1 MSERNRKIVNG
12 IRNSALIQNPVL
24 FEAIGIAP
32 IAAIAVS
39 LKTAIILAVASCLE
53 LVIIE
58 LFTCLVLKKVKSYFR
73 MPVYAA
79 LGVLINLPV
88 FMFFAKFTPN
98 ETLNV
103 GIFLPLLAVNSLIA
117 LHCERFAVKN
127 KLKDTFVDAISA
139 AAGYAFVLLLVGT
152 AREILGSGTIY
163 SIDLHL
169 PVQLSGLLTPFGGLL
184 LVGFLAAAV
193 KALIAKRYPEE
204 KPEDAFRMQEI
215 SESHVGSFRT
225 LAQSDF
231 NPYDDTEDE
240 DSPRVKREKT
250 KKEKPVKEKRGKNKP
265 KKEKV
270 KKEKTKKAGKA
281 PKKETHADINAVE
294 APQSVP
300 TVSTPDGAAERPVR
314 RARREEDDY
323 LLEFD
328 AMLSELDSYKKKQHE
343 KAEEAEK
350 AAEAPAKS
358 EKKTAENTESSAAQV
373 TPAAEE
379 TAPAAEKPKPKSKA
393 KSKAKAEKEPKT
405 KSKAKS
411 ETEPKT
417 KSKAKSES
425 EPKTKSKAKTESA
438 ATPKSKKKTEGAQKE
453 TAEAE
458 KPAKKKAATK
468 KKTTPKAKT
477 PEIKQEGG
485 EEK

>member
-1 MSERNRKIVNG
+1 MSDRNRKIAEG

-58 LFTCLVLKKVKSYFR
+58 LFTCLALKKVKSYFR

-79 LGVLINLPV
+79 LGMLINLPV

-127 KLKDTFVDAISA
+127 KMKDTFVDAISA

-163 SIDLHL
+163 SVDLHL
-169 PVQLSGLLTPFGGLL
+169 PVQLTGLLAPFGGLL

-193 KALIAKRYPEE
+193 KGLIAKRYPEE
-204 KPEDAFRMQEI
+204 DPEKAFSLQEI

-225 LAQSDF
+225 LAQSEF

-240 DSPRVKREKT
+240 DAPRVKRE
-250 KKEKPVKEKRGKNKP
+250 KKEKPVKEKHGKKKTKQEKIKKEKP
-265 KKEKV
+265 KKSGKV
-270 KKEKTKKAGKA
+270 SKQKEK
-281 PKKETHADINAVE
+281 PDIVAAE
-294 APQSVP
+294 MPQSVP
-300 TVSTPDGAAERPVR
+300 AASPAAKTEERPVR
-314 RARREEDDY
+314 RARHEDDDY

-328 AMLSELDSYKKKQHE
+328 EMLSELDSYKKKQHE

-350 AAEAPAKS
+350 AEKDAEKSADETAEKEAEA
-358 EKKTAENTESSAAQV
+358 AQEASV
-373 TPAAEE
+373 GEP
-379 TAPAAEKPKPKSKA
+379 APAEEKPKRKA
-393 KSKAKAEKEPKT
+393 
-405 KSKAKS
+405 
-411 ETEPKT
+411 
-417 KSKAKSES
+417 
-425 EPKTKSKAKTESA
+425 KSKAKTESE
-438 ATPKSKKKTEGAQKE
+438 PKKKTTSKAKSEDAPKKKAAKSE
-453 TAEAE
+453 TATRKPKKKAEDESAEAAQPK
-458 KPAKKKAATK
+458 KPAKKKAETTK
-468 KKTTPKAKT
+468 KSTSKAKT
-477 PEIKQEGG
+477 PAKKQEGG
-485 EEK
+485 DEK

>member
-1 MSERNRKIVNG
+1 MSDRNRKIADG

-58 LFTCLVLKKVKSYFR
+58 LFTCLALKKVKSYFR

-79 LGVLINLPV
+79 LGMLINLPV

-98 ETLNV
+98 EALNV

-127 KLKDTFVDAISA
+127 KMKDTFVDAISA

-169 PVQLSGLLTPFGGLL
+169 PVQLSGLLMPFGGLL

-204 KPEDAFRMQEI
+204 DPEKAFSLQEI

-225 LAQSDF
+225 LAQSEF

-240 DSPRVKREKT
+240 DAPRVKRE
-250 KKEKPVKEKRGKNKP
+250 KKEKPVKEKHGKKKTKQEKIKKEKP
-265 KKEKV
+265 KKSGKV
-270 KKEKTKKAGKA
+270 SKQKAK
-281 PKKETHADINAVE
+281 PDIVAAE
-294 APQSVP
+294 MPQSVP
-300 TVSTPDGAAERPVR
+300 TASPVAKTEERPVR
-314 RARREEDDY
+314 RARHEDDDY

-328 AMLSELDSYKKKQHE
+328 EMLSELDSYKKKQHE

-350 AAEAPAKS
+350 AAEAAQ
-358 EKKTAENTESSAAQV
+358 TAAAEAAQA
-373 TPAAEE
+373 TAAQEATVGE
-379 TAPAAEKPKPKSKA
+379 PAPAEEKPKRKA
-393 KSKAKAEKEPKT
+393 
-405 KSKAKS
+405 
-411 ETEPKT
+411 
-417 KSKAKSES
+417 
-425 EPKTKSKAKTESA
+425 KSKAKTESE
-438 ATPKSKKKTEGAQKE
+438 PKKKTTSKAKSEDAPKKKAAKSE
-453 TAEAE
+453 TAARKPKKTAADSSTEAAQPK
-458 KPAKKKAATK
+458 KPAKKKAETTK
-468 KKTTPKAKT
+468 KSTSKAKT
-477 PEIKQEGG
+477 PAKKQEGG
-485 EEK
+485 DEK

>member
-1 MSERNRKIVNG
+1 MSDRNRKIADG

-58 LFTCLVLKKVKSYFR
+58 LFTCLALKKVKSYFR

-79 LGVLINLPV
+79 LGMLINLPV
-88 FMFFAKFTPN
+88 FLFFSKFTPN
-98 ETLNV
+98 EALNV

-127 KLKDTFVDAISA
+127 KMKDTFVDAISA

-163 SIDLHL
+163 SVDLHL
-169 PVQLSGLLTPFGGLL
+169 PMQLTGLLAPFGGLL

-204 KPEDAFRMQEI
+204 DPEKAFSLQEI

-231 NPYDDTEDE
+231 NPYDDSED
-240 DSPRVKREKT
+240 DDTPRVKRE
-250 KKEKPVKEKRGKNKP
+250 KKEKPVKEKHGKKKTKQEKIKKEKP
-265 KKEKV
+265 KKSGKV
-270 KKEKTKKAGKA
+270 SKQKAK
-281 PKKETHADINAVE
+281 PDIVAAE
-294 APQSVP
+294 MPQSVP
-300 TVSTPDGAAERPVR
+300 AASPVAKTEERPVR
-314 RARREEDDY
+314 RARHEDDDY

-328 AMLSELDSYKKKQHE
+328 EMLSELDSYKKKQHE

-350 AAEAPAKS
+350 VAETKAAKEAEKAAQTAAAEA
-358 EKKTAENTESSAAQV
+358 AAQEASAGE
-373 TPAAEE
+373 P
-379 TAPAAEKPKPKSKA
+379 APAEEKPKQKA
-393 KSKAKAEKEPKT
+393 
-405 KSKAKS
+405 
-411 ETEPKT
+411 
-417 KSKAKSES
+417 
-425 EPKTKSKAKTESA
+425 KSKAKTESE
-438 ATPKSKKKTEGAQKE
+438 PKKKTTSKAKSEDA
-453 TAEAE
+453 
-458 KPAKKKAATK
+458 PKKKAAKSETAARKPKKTAADSSTEAAEPKKPVKKKAETTK
-468 KKTTPKAKT
+468 KSTSKAKT
-477 PEIKQEGG
+477 PAKKQEGG
-485 EEK
+485 DEK

>member
-1 MSERNRKIVNG
+1 MSDRNRKIADG

-58 LFTCLVLKKVKSYFR
+58 LFTCLALKKVKSYFR

-79 LGVLINLPV
+79 LGMLINLPV
-88 FMFFAKFTPN
+88 FLFFAKFTPN

-127 KLKDTFVDAISA
+127 KMKDTFVDAISA

-163 SIDLHL
+163 SVDLHL
-169 PVQLSGLLTPFGGLL
+169 PVQLTGLLAPFGGLL
-184 LVGFLAAAV
+184 LLGFLAAAV

-204 KPEDAFRMQEI
+204 DPEKAFSLQEI

-231 NPYDDTEDE
+231 NPYDDSED
-240 DSPRVKREKT
+240 DDTPRVKRE
-250 KKEKPVKEKRGKNKP
+250 KKEKPVKEKHGKKKTKQEKIKKEKP
-265 KKEKV
+265 KKSGKV
-270 KKEKTKKAGKA
+270 SKQKEK
-281 PKKETHADINAVE
+281 PDIVAAE
-294 APQSVP
+294 MPQSVP
-300 TVSTPDGAAERPVR
+300 AASPAAKTEEHPVR
-314 RARREEDDY
+314 RARHEDDDY

-328 AMLSELDSYKKKQHE
+328 EMLSELDSYKKKQHE

-350 AAEAPAKS
+350 AEKDAEKSADETAEKEAEA
-358 EKKTAENTESSAAQV
+358 AQEASV
-373 TPAAEE
+373 GEP
-379 TAPAAEKPKPKSKA
+379 APAEEKPKRKA
-393 KSKAKAEKEPKT
+393 
-405 KSKAKS
+405 
-411 ETEPKT
+411 
-417 KSKAKSES
+417 
-425 EPKTKSKAKTESA
+425 KSKAKTESE
-438 ATPKSKKKTEGAQKE
+438 PKKKTTSKAKSEVAPKKKAAKSE
-453 TAEAE
+453 TATRKPKKKAEDESAEAAQPK
-458 KPAKKKAATK
+458 KPAKKKAETTK
-468 KKTTPKAKT
+468 KSTSKAKT
-477 PEIKQEGG
+477 PAKKQEGG
-485 EEK
+485 DEK

>member
-1 MSERNRKIVNG
+1 MSDRNRKIADG

-58 LFTCLVLKKVKSYFR
+58 LFTCLALKKIKSYFR

-79 LGVLINLPV
+79 LGMLINLPV

-98 ETLNV
+98 EALNV

-127 KLKDTFVDAISA
+127 KMKDTFVDAISA

-163 SIDLHL
+163 SVDLHL
-169 PVQLSGLLTPFGGLL
+169 PVQLTGLLAPFGGLL

-204 KPEDAFRMQEI
+204 DPEKAFSLQEI

-240 DSPRVKREKT
+240 DAPHVKRE
-250 KKEKPVKEKRGKNKP
+250 KKEKPVKEKHGKKKTKQEKIKKEKP
-265 KKEKV
+265 KKSGKV
-270 KKEKTKKAGKA
+270 SKQKEK
-281 PKKETHADINAVE
+281 PDIVAAE
-294 APQSVP
+294 MPQSVP
-300 TVSTPDGAAERPVR
+300 AASPAAKTEERPVR
-314 RARREEDDY
+314 RARHEDDDY

-328 AMLSELDSYKKKQHE
+328 EMLSELDSYKKKQHE

-350 AAEAPAKS
+350 VAETKAAKEAEKAAQTAAAEA
-358 EKKTAENTESSAAQV
+358 AAQEASAGE
-373 TPAAEE
+373 P
-379 TAPAAEKPKPKSKA
+379 APAEEKPKQKA
-393 KSKAKAEKEPKT
+393 
-405 KSKAKS
+405 
-411 ETEPKT
+411 
-417 KSKAKSES
+417 
-425 EPKTKSKAKTESA
+425 KSKAKTESE
-438 ATPKSKKKTEGAQKE
+438 PKKKTTSKAKSEDA
-453 TAEAE
+453 
-458 KPAKKKAATK
+458 PKKKAAKSETAARKPKKTAADSSTEAAEPKKPVKKKAETTK
-468 KKTTPKAKT
+468 KSTSKAKT
-477 PEIKQEGG
+477 PAKKQEGG
-485 EEK
+485 DEK

>member
-1 MSERNRKIVNG
+1 MSDRNRKIADG

-58 LFTCLVLKKVKSYFR
+58 LFTCLALKKVKSYFR

-79 LGVLINLPV
+79 LGMLINLPV

-127 KLKDTFVDAISA
+127 KMKDTFVDAISA

-169 PVQLSGLLTPFGGLL
+169 PVQLSGLLMPFGGLL

-204 KPEDAFRMQEI
+204 DPEKAFSLQEI

-225 LAQSDF
+225 LAQSEF

-240 DSPRVKREKT
+240 DAPRVKRE
-250 KKEKPVKEKRGKNKP
+250 KKEKPVKEKHGKKKTKQEKIKKEKP
-265 KKEKV
+265 KKSGKV
-270 KKEKTKKAGKA
+270 SKQKAK
-281 PKKETHADINAVE
+281 PDIVAAE
-294 APQSVP
+294 MPQSVP
-300 TVSTPDGAAERPVR
+300 AASPVAKTEERPVR
-314 RARREEDDY
+314 RARQEDDDY

-328 AMLSELDSYKKKQHE
+328 EMLSELDSYKKKQHE

-350 AAEAPAKS
+350 VAETKAAKEAEKAEQAAAAEAAQA
-358 EKKTAENTESSAAQV
+358 TAAQEATV
-373 TPAAEE
+373 GEP
-379 TAPAAEKPKPKSKA
+379 APAEEKPKRKA
-393 KSKAKAEKEPKT
+393 
-405 KSKAKS
+405 
-411 ETEPKT
+411 
-417 KSKAKSES
+417 
-425 EPKTKSKAKTESA
+425 KSKAKTESE
-438 ATPKSKKKTEGAQKE
+438 PKKKTTSKAKSEDAPKKKAAKSE
-453 TAEAE
+453 TAARKTKKKAE
-458 KPAKKKAATK
+458 DESIEPAEPKKPAKKKAETTK
-468 KKTTPKAKT
+468 KSTSKAKT
-477 PEIKQEGG
+477 PAKKQEGG
-485 EEK
+485 DEK

>member
-1 MSERNRKIVNG
+1 MSDRNRKIAEG

-58 LFTCLVLKKVKSYFR
+58 LFTCLALKKVKSYFR

-79 LGVLINLPV
+79 LGMLINLPV

-98 ETLNV
+98 EALNV

-127 KLKDTFVDAISA
+127 KMKDTFVDAISA

-163 SIDLHL
+163 SVDLHL
-169 PVQLSGLLTPFGGLL
+169 PVQLTGLLAPFGGLL

-193 KALIAKRYPEE
+193 KGLIAKRYPEE
-204 KPEDAFRMQEI
+204 DPEKAFSLQEI

-225 LAQSDF
+225 LAQADF
-231 NPYDDTEDE
+231 NPYDDSED
-240 DSPRVKREKT
+240 DDTPRVKRE
-250 KKEKPVKEKRGKNKP
+250 KKEKPVKEKHGKKKTKQEKIKKEKP
-265 KKEKV
+265 KKSGKV
-270 KKEKTKKAGKA
+270 SKQKEK
-281 PKKETHADINAVE
+281 PDIVAAE
-294 APQSVP
+294 MPQSVP
-300 TVSTPDGAAERPVR
+300 VASPAAKTEERPVR
-314 RARREEDDY
+314 RARHEDDDY

-328 AMLSELDSYKKKQHE
+328 EMLSELDSYKKKQHE

-350 AAEAPAKS
+350 AEKDAEKSADETAEKEAEA
-358 EKKTAENTESSAAQV
+358 AQEASV
-373 TPAAEE
+373 GEP
-379 TAPAAEKPKPKSKA
+379 APAEEKPKRKA
-393 KSKAKAEKEPKT
+393 
-405 KSKAKS
+405 
-411 ETEPKT
+411 
-417 KSKAKSES
+417 
-425 EPKTKSKAKTESA
+425 KSKAKTESE
-438 ATPKSKKKTEGAQKE
+438 PKKKTTSKAKSEDAPKKKAAKSE
-453 TAEAE
+453 TATRKPKKKAEDESAEAAQPK
-458 KPAKKKAATK
+458 KPAKKKAETTK
-468 KKTTPKAKT
+468 KSTSKAKT
-477 PEIKQEGG
+477 PAKKQEGG
-485 EEK
+485 DEK

>member
-1 MSERNRKIVNG
+1 MSDRNRKIADG

-58 LFTCLVLKKVKSYFR
+58 LFSCLALKKVKSYFR

-79 LGVLINLPV
+79 LGMLINLPV

-98 ETLNV
+98 EALNV

-127 KLKDTFVDAISA
+127 KMKDTFVDAISA

-169 PVQLSGLLTPFGGLL
+169 PVQLSGLLMPFGGLL

-204 KPEDAFRMQEI
+204 DPEKAFSLQEI

-231 NPYDDTEDE
+231 NPYGDTEDE
-240 DSPRVKREKT
+240 DSPRVKREK
-250 KKEKPVKEKRGKNKP
+250 KEKPVKEKHGKKKTKQEKIKKEKP
-265 KKEKV
+265 KKSGKV
-270 KKEKTKKAGKA
+270 SKQKAKPDLA
-281 PKKETHADINAVE
+281 TAEM
-294 APQSVP
+294 PQSVP
-300 TVSTPDGAAERPVR
+300 TAAPVAKTEERPVR
-314 RARREEDDY
+314 RARQEDDDY

-328 AMLSELDSYKKKQHE
+328 EMLSELDSYKKKQHE

-350 AAEAPAKS
+350 VAETKAAKEAEKAEQAAAAEA
-358 EKKTAENTESSAAQV
+358 AQEATV
-373 TPAAEE
+373 GEP
-379 TAPAAEKPKPKSKA
+379 APAEEKPKRKA
-393 KSKAKAEKEPKT
+393 
-405 KSKAKS
+405 
-411 ETEPKT
+411 
-417 KSKAKSES
+417 
-425 EPKTKSKAKTESA
+425 KSKAKTESE
-438 ATPKSKKKTEGAQKE
+438 PKKKTTSKAKSEDAPKKKAAKSE
-453 TAEAE
+453 TAARKTKKKAE
-458 KPAKKKAATK
+458 DESIEPAEPKKPAKKKAETTK
-468 KKTTPKAKT
+468 KSTSKAKT
-477 PEIKQEGG
+477 PAKKQEGG
-485 EEK
+485 DEK

>member
-1 MSERNRKIVNG
+1 MSDRNRKIADG

-58 LFTCLVLKKVKSYFR
+58 LFTCLALKKVKSYFR

-79 LGVLINLPV
+79 LGMLINLPV

-127 KLKDTFVDAISA
+127 KMKDTFVDAISA

-169 PVQLSGLLTPFGGLL
+169 PVQLTGLLMPFGGLL

-193 KALIAKRYPEE
+193 KGLIAKRYPEE
-204 KPEDAFRMQEI
+204 DPEKAFSLQEI

-231 NPYDDTEDE
+231 NPYGDTEDE
-240 DSPRVKREKT
+240 DSPRVKREK
-250 KKEKPVKEKRGKNKP
+250 KEKPVKEKHGKVSK
-265 KKEKV
+265 
-270 KKEKTKKAGKA
+270 KKAKPDLA
-281 PKKETHADINAVE
+281 TAEM
-294 APQSVP
+294 PQSVP
-300 TVSTPDGAAERPVR
+300 TAAPVAKTEERPVR
-314 RARREEDDY
+314 RARQEDDDY

-328 AMLSELDSYKKKQHE
+328 EMLSELDSYKKKQHE

-350 AAEAPAKS
+350 VAETKAAKEAEKAEQAAAAEA
-358 EKKTAENTESSAAQV
+358 AQEASV
-373 TPAAEE
+373 GEP
-379 TAPAAEKPKPKSKA
+379 APAEEKPKRKA
-393 KSKAKAEKEPKT
+393 
-405 KSKAKS
+405 
-411 ETEPKT
+411 
-417 KSKAKSES
+417 
-425 EPKTKSKAKTESA
+425 KSKAKTESE
-438 ATPKSKKKTEGAQKE
+438 PKKKTTSKAKSEDAPKKKAAKSE
-453 TAEAE
+453 TAARKPKKKAE
-458 KPAKKKAATK
+458 DESIEPAEPKKPAKKKTETTK
-468 KKTTPKAKT
+468 KATSKAKT
-477 PEIKQEGG
+477 PAKKQEGG
-485 EEK
+485 DEK

>member
-1 MSERNRKIVNG
+1 MSDRNRKIADG

-58 LFTCLVLKKVKSYFR
+58 LFTCLALKKVKSYFR

-79 LGVLINLPV
+79 LGMLINLPV
-88 FMFFAKFTPN
+88 FLFFAKFTPN
-98 ETLNV
+98 EALNV

-127 KLKDTFVDAISA
+127 KMKDTFVDAISA

-163 SIDLHL
+163 SVDLHL
-169 PVQLSGLLTPFGGLL
+169 PVQLSGLLMPFGGLL

-204 KPEDAFRMQEI
+204 DPEKAFSLQEI

-231 NPYDDTEDE
+231 NPYGDTEDE
-240 DSPRVKREKT
+240 DSPRVKREK
-250 KKEKPVKEKRGKNKP
+250 KEKPVKEKHGKKKTKQEKIKKEKP
-265 KKEKV
+265 KKSGKV
-270 KKEKTKKAGKA
+270 SKKKAK
-281 PKKETHADINAVE
+281 PDIVAAE
-294 APQSVP
+294 MPQSVP
-300 TVSTPDGAAERPVR
+300 AASPVAKTEERPVR
-314 RARREEDDY
+314 RARQEDDDY

-328 AMLSELDSYKKKQHE
+328 EMLSELDSYKKKQHE

-350 AAEAPAKS
+350 VAETKAAKEAEKAAQTAAAEAAQA
-358 EKKTAENTESSAAQV
+358 TAAQEATV
-373 TPAAEE
+373 GEP
-379 TAPAAEKPKPKSKA
+379 APAEEKPKQKA
-393 KSKAKAEKEPKT
+393 
-405 KSKAKS
+405 
-411 ETEPKT
+411 
-417 KSKAKSES
+417 
-425 EPKTKSKAKTESA
+425 KSKAKTESE
-438 ATPKSKKKTEGAQKE
+438 PKKKTTSKAKSEDAPKKKAAKSE
-453 TAEAE
+453 TAARKTKKKAE
-458 KPAKKKAATK
+458 DESIEPAEPKKPAKKKAETT
-468 KKTTPKAKT
+468 KKTTSKAKT
-477 PEIKQEGG
+477 PAKKQEGG
-485 EEK
+485 DEK

>member
-1 MSERNRKIVNG
+1 MSDRNRKIADG

-58 LFTCLVLKKVKSYFR
+58 LFTCLALKKVKSYFR

-79 LGVLINLPV
+79 LGMLINLPV

-127 KLKDTFVDAISA
+127 KMKDTFVDAISA

-163 SIDLHL
+163 SVDLHL
-169 PVQLSGLLTPFGGLL
+169 PVQLTGLLAPFGGLL

-193 KALIAKRYPEE
+193 KGLIAKRYPEE
-204 KPEDAFRMQEI
+204 DPEKAFSLQEI

-225 LAQSDF
+225 LAQADF
-231 NPYDDTEDE
+231 NPYDDSED
-240 DSPRVKREKT
+240 DDAPRVKRE
-250 KKEKPVKEKRGKNKP
+250 KKEKPVKEKHGKKKTKQEKIKKEKP
-265 KKEKV
+265 KKSGKV
-270 KKEKTKKAGKA
+270 SKQKEK
-281 PKKETHADINAVE
+281 PDIVAAE
-294 APQSVP
+294 MPQSVP
-300 TVSTPDGAAERPVR
+300 AASPAAKTEERPVR
-314 RARREEDDY
+314 RARHEDDDY

-328 AMLSELDSYKKKQHE
+328 EMLSELDSYKKKQHE

-350 AAEAPAKS
+350 AEKDAEKSADETAEKEAEA
-358 EKKTAENTESSAAQV
+358 AQEASV
-373 TPAAEE
+373 GEP
-379 TAPAAEKPKPKSKA
+379 APAEEKPKRKA
-393 KSKAKAEKEPKT
+393 
-405 KSKAKS
+405 
-411 ETEPKT
+411 
-417 KSKAKSES
+417 
-425 EPKTKSKAKTESA
+425 KSKAKTESE
-438 ATPKSKKKTEGAQKE
+438 PKKKTTSKAKSEDAPKKKAAKSE
-453 TAEAE
+453 TATRKPKKKAEDESAEAAQPK
-458 KPAKKKAATK
+458 KPAKKKAETTK
-468 KKTTPKAKT
+468 KSTSKAKT
-477 PEIKQEGG
+477 PAKKQEGG
-485 EEK
+485 DEK

>member
-1 MSERNRKIVNG
+1 MSDRNRKIADG

-58 LFTCLVLKKVKSYFR
+58 LFTCLALKKVKSYFR

-79 LGVLINLPV
+79 LGMLINLPV
-88 FMFFAKFTPN
+88 FLFFAKFTPN
-98 ETLNV
+98 EALNV

-127 KLKDTFVDAISA
+127 KMKDTFVDAISA

-169 PVQLSGLLTPFGGLL
+169 PVQLSGLLMPFGGLL

-204 KPEDAFRMQEI
+204 DPEKAFSLQEI

-231 NPYDDTEDE
+231 NPYGDTEDE
-240 DSPRVKREKT
+240 DAPRVKRE
-250 KKEKPVKEKRGKNKP
+250 KKEKPVKEKHGKKKTKQEKIKKEKP
-265 KKEKV
+265 KKSGKV
-270 KKEKTKKAGKA
+270 SKKKAK
-281 PKKETHADINAVE
+281 PDIVAAE
-294 APQSVP
+294 MPQSVP
-300 TVSTPDGAAERPVR
+300 AASPAAKTEERPVR
-314 RARREEDDY
+314 RARHEDDDY

-328 AMLSELDSYKKKQHE
+328 EMLSELDSYKKKQHE
-343 KAEEAEK
+343 KAEEAAETKAAKEAEK
-350 AAEAPAKS
+350 AAQTAAAEAAQATAAQEATVGEPAPA
-358 EKKTAENTESSAAQV
+358 E
-373 TPAAEE
+373 
-379 TAPAAEKPKPKSKA
+379 EKPKRKA
-393 KSKAKAEKEPKT
+393 
-405 KSKAKS
+405 
-411 ETEPKT
+411 
-417 KSKAKSES
+417 
-425 EPKTKSKAKTESA
+425 KSKAKTESE
-438 ATPKSKKKTEGAQKE
+438 PKKKTTSKAKSEDAPKKKAAKSE
-453 TAEAE
+453 TAARKPKKTAADSSTEAAE
-458 KPAKKKAATK
+458 PKKPAKKKAETTK
-468 KKTTPKAKT
+468 KSTSKAKT
-477 PEIKQEGG
+477 PAKKQEGG
-485 EEK
+485 DEK

>member
-1 MSERNRKIVNG
+1 MSDRNRKIADG

-58 LFTCLVLKKVKSYFR
+58 LFTCLALKKVKSYFR

-79 LGVLINLPV
+79 LGMLINLPV

-98 ETLNV
+98 EALNV

-127 KLKDTFVDAISA
+127 KMKDTFVDAISA

-163 SIDLHL
+163 SVDLHL
-169 PVQLSGLLTPFGGLL
+169 PVQLTGLLAPFGGLL

-204 KPEDAFRMQEI
+204 DPEKAFSLQEI

-240 DSPRVKREKT
+240 DAPRVKRE
-250 KKEKPVKEKRGKNKP
+250 KKEKPVKEKHSKQKPKQEKIKKEKP
-265 KKEKV
+265 KKSGKV
-270 KKEKTKKAGKA
+270 SKQKAK
-281 PKKETHADINAVE
+281 PDIVAAE
-294 APQSVP
+294 MPQSVP
-300 TVSTPDGAAERPVR
+300 VASPAAKTEERPVR
-314 RARREEDDY
+314 RARHEDDDY

-328 AMLSELDSYKKKQHE
+328 EMLSELDSYKKKQHE

-350 AAEAPAKS
+350 AEKEAEKAAKEMAEKEVEAAQTAAAQEASVGEPAPAG
-358 EKKTAENTESSAAQV
+358 
-373 TPAAEE
+373 
-379 TAPAAEKPKPKSKA
+379 EKPKRKA
-393 KSKAKAEKEPKT
+393 
-405 KSKAKS
+405 
-411 ETEPKT
+411 
-417 KSKAKSES
+417 
-425 EPKTKSKAKTESA
+425 KSKAKTESE
-438 ATPKSKKKTEGAQKE
+438 PKKKTTSKAKSEDAPKKKAAKSE
-453 TAEAE
+453 TATRKPKKKAEDESAEAAQPK
-458 KPAKKKAATK
+458 KPAKKKAETTK
-468 KKTTPKAKT
+468 KSTSKAKT
-477 PEIKQEGG
+477 PAKKQEGG
-485 EEK
+485 DEK

>member
-1 MSERNRKIVNG
+1 MSDRNRKIADG

-58 LFTCLVLKKVKSYFR
+58 LFTCLALKKVKSYFR

-79 LGVLINLPV
+79 LGMLINLPV

-98 ETLNV
+98 EALNV

-127 KLKDTFVDAISA
+127 KMKDTFVDAISA

-169 PVQLSGLLTPFGGLL
+169 PVQLTGLLAPFGGLL

-193 KALIAKRYPEE
+193 KGLIAKRYPEE
-204 KPEDAFRMQEI
+204 DPEKAFSLQEI

-231 NPYDDTEDE
+231 NPYDDSED
-240 DSPRVKREKT
+240 DDTPRVKRE
-250 KKEKPVKEKRGKNKP
+250 KKEKPVKEKRGKKKPKQEKIKKEKP
-265 KKEKV
+265 KKSGKV
-270 KKEKTKKAGKA
+270 SKQKAKPDIVA
-281 PKKETHADINAVE
+281 AEMPK
-294 APQSVP
+294 SVP
-300 TVSTPDGAAERPVR
+300 VASPVAKTEERPVH
-314 RARREEDDY
+314 RARHEDDDY

-328 AMLSELDSYKKKQHE
+328 EMLSELDSYKKKQHE

-350 AAEAPAKS
+350 AEKEAEKAAKEMAEKEVEAAQTAATQEVSVGEPAPA
-358 EKKTAENTESSAAQV
+358 E
-373 TPAAEE
+373 
-379 TAPAAEKPKPKSKA
+379 EKPKRKA
-393 KSKAKAEKEPKT
+393 
-405 KSKAKS
+405 
-411 ETEPKT
+411 
-417 KSKAKSES
+417 
-425 EPKTKSKAKTESA
+425 KSKAKTESE
-438 ATPKSKKKTEGAQKE
+438 PKKKTTSKAKSEDAPKKKAAKSE
-453 TAEAE
+453 SAARKLKKKAEDESAEAAQPK
-458 KPAKKKAATK
+458 KPAKKKTETTK
-468 KKTTPKAKT
+468 KSTSKAKT
-477 PEIKQEGG
+477 PAKKQEGG
-485 EEK
+485 DEK

>member
-1 MSERNRKIVNG
+1 MSDRNRKIADG

-58 LFTCLVLKKVKSYFR
+58 LFTCLALKKVKSYFR

-79 LGVLINLPV
+79 LGMLINLPV

-98 ETLNV
+98 EALNV

-127 KLKDTFVDAISA
+127 KMKDTFVDAISA

-169 PVQLSGLLTPFGGLL
+169 PVQLSGLLMPFGGLL

-204 KPEDAFRMQEI
+204 DPEKAFSLQEI

-231 NPYDDTEDE
+231 NPYGDTEDE
-240 DSPRVKREKT
+240 DAPRVKRE
-250 KKEKPVKEKRGKNKP
+250 KKEKPVKEKRGKKKPKQEKIKKEKP
-265 KKEKV
+265 KKSGKV
-270 KKEKTKKAGKA
+270 SKQKAK
-281 PKKETHADINAVE
+281 PDIVAAE
-294 APQSVP
+294 MPQSVP
-300 TVSTPDGAAERPVR
+300 TAAPVAEAEERPVH
-314 RARREEDDY
+314 RARHEDDDY

-328 AMLSELDSYKKKQHE
+328 EMLSELDSYKKKQHE

-350 AAEAPAKS
+350 AEKEAEKAAKEMAEKEVEAAQTAATQEASVGDLAPA
-358 EKKTAENTESSAAQV
+358 E
-373 TPAAEE
+373 
-379 TAPAAEKPKPKSKA
+379 EKPKRKA
-393 KSKAKAEKEPKT
+393 KSKAKTKSEPKKKT
-405 KSKAKS
+405 TSKAKS
-411 ETEPKT
+411 EDAQK
-417 KSKAKSES
+417 KKAAKSETATRK
-425 EPKTKSKAKTESA
+425 PKKKAEDESA
-438 ATPKSKKKTEGAQKE
+438 EAAQPK
-453 TAEAE
+453 
-458 KPAKKKAATK
+458 KPAKKKAETTK
-468 KKTTPKAKT
+468 KSTSKAKT
-477 PEIKQEGG
+477 PAKKQEGG
-485 EEK
+485 DEK

>member
-1 MSERNRKIVNG
+1 MSDRNQKIADG

-58 LFTCLVLKKVKSYFR
+58 LFSCLALKKVKSYFR
-73 MPVYAA
+73 MPVYAV
-79 LGVLINLPV
+79 LGMLINLPV

-98 ETLNV
+98 EALNV

-127 KLKDTFVDAISA
+127 KMKDTFVDAISA

-169 PVQLSGLLTPFGGLL
+169 PVQLSGLLMPFGGLL

-204 KPEDAFRMQEI
+204 DPEKAFSLQEI

-225 LAQSDF
+225 LAQSEF

-240 DSPRVKREKT
+240 DAPRVKRE
-250 KKEKPVKEKRGKNKP
+250 KKEKPVKEKHGKKKTKQEKIKKEKP
-265 KKEKV
+265 KKSGKV
-270 KKEKTKKAGKA
+270 SKQKAK
-281 PKKETHADINAVE
+281 PDIVAAE
-294 APQSVP
+294 MPQSVP
-300 TVSTPDGAAERPVR
+300 TAAPVAKTEERPVR
-314 RARREEDDY
+314 RARQEDDDY

-328 AMLSELDSYKKKQHE
+328 EMLSELDSYKKKQHE

-350 AAEAPAKS
+350 VAETKAAKEAEKAEQAAAAEAAQA
-358 EKKTAENTESSAAQV
+358 TAAQEATV
-373 TPAAEE
+373 GEP
-379 TAPAAEKPKPKSKA
+379 APAEEKPKRKA
-393 KSKAKAEKEPKT
+393 
-405 KSKAKS
+405 
-411 ETEPKT
+411 
-417 KSKAKSES
+417 
-425 EPKTKSKAKTESA
+425 KSKAKTESE
-438 ATPKSKKKTEGAQKE
+438 PKKKTTSKAKSEDAPKKKAAKSE
-453 TAEAE
+453 TAARKTKKKAE
-458 KPAKKKAATK
+458 DESIEPAEPKKPAKKKAETTK
-468 KKTTPKAKT
+468 KSTSKAKT
-477 PEIKQEGG
+477 PAKKQEGG
-485 EEK
+485 DEK

>member
-1 MSERNRKIVNG
+1 MPDRNRKIADG

-58 LFTCLVLKKVKSYFR
+58 LFTCLALKKVKSYFR

-79 LGVLINLPV
+79 LGMLINLPV

-98 ETLNV
+98 EALNV

-127 KLKDTFVDAISA
+127 KMKDTFVDAISA

-169 PVQLSGLLTPFGGLL
+169 PVQLSGLLAPFGGLL

-204 KPEDAFRMQEI
+204 DPEKAFSLQEI

-231 NPYDDTEDE
+231 NPYGDTEDE
-240 DSPRVKREKT
+240 DAPHVKRE
-250 KKEKPVKEKRGKNKP
+250 KKEKPVKEKRGKQKPKQEKIKKEKP
-265 KKEKV
+265 KKSGKV
-270 KKEKTKKAGKA
+270 SKQKAKPDIVA
-281 PKKETHADINAVE
+281 AETPK
-294 APQSVP
+294 SVP
-300 TVSTPDGAAERPVR
+300 TAAPVAKTEERPVR
-314 RARREEDDY
+314 RARHEDDDY

-328 AMLSELDSYKKKQHE
+328 EMLSELDSYKKKQHE

-350 AAEAPAKS
+350 AEKEAEKAAKEMAEKEVEAAQTAATQEASVEEPAPA
-358 EKKTAENTESSAAQV
+358 E
-373 TPAAEE
+373 
-379 TAPAAEKPKPKSKA
+379 EKPKRKA
-393 KSKAKAEKEPKT
+393 
-405 KSKAKS
+405 
-411 ETEPKT
+411 
-417 KSKAKSES
+417 
-425 EPKTKSKAKTESA
+425 KSKAKTESE
-438 ATPKSKKKTEGAQKE
+438 PKKKTTSKAKSEDAPKKKAAKSE
-453 TAEAE
+453 SAARKPKKKAEDESAEAAQPK
-458 KPAKKKAATK
+458 KPAKKKTETT
-468 KKTTPKAKT
+468 KKTTSKAKT
-477 PEIKQEGG
+477 PAKKQEGG
-485 EEK
+485 DEN

>member
-1 MSERNRKIVNG
+1 MSDRNRKIADG

-58 LFTCLVLKKVKSYFR
+58 LFTCLALKKVKSYFR

-79 LGVLINLPV
+79 LGMLINLPV
-88 FMFFAKFTPN
+88 FLFFSKFTPN
-98 ETLNV
+98 EALNV

-127 KLKDTFVDAISA
+127 KMKDTFVDAISA

-169 PVQLSGLLTPFGGLL
+169 PVQLSGLLMPFGGLL
-184 LVGFLAAAV
+184 LAGFLAAAV

-204 KPEDAFRMQEI
+204 DPEKAFSLQEI

-225 LAQSDF
+225 LAQSEF
-231 NPYDDTEDE
+231 NPYGDTEDE
-240 DSPRVKREKT
+240 DSPRVKREK
-250 KKEKPVKEKRGKNKP
+250 KEKPVKEKHGKKKTKQEKIKKEKP
-265 KKEKV
+265 KKSGKV
-270 KKEKTKKAGKA
+270 SKKKAK
-281 PKKETHADINAVE
+281 PDIVAAE
-294 APQSVP
+294 MPQSVP
-300 TVSTPDGAAERPVR
+300 AASPVAKTEERPVR
-314 RARREEDDY
+314 RARHEDDDY

-328 AMLSELDSYKKKQHE
+328 EMLSELDSYKKKQHE

-350 AAEAPAKS
+350 VAETKAAKEAEKAAQTAAAEA
-358 EKKTAENTESSAAQV
+358 AAQEASAGE
-373 TPAAEE
+373 P
-379 TAPAAEKPKPKSKA
+379 APAEEKPKQKA
-393 KSKAKAEKEPKT
+393 
-405 KSKAKS
+405 
-411 ETEPKT
+411 
-417 KSKAKSES
+417 
-425 EPKTKSKAKTESA
+425 KSKAKTESE
-438 ATPKSKKKTEGAQKE
+438 PKKKTTSKAKSEDA
-453 TAEAE
+453 
-458 KPAKKKAATK
+458 PKKKAAKSETAARKPKKTAADSSTEAAEPKKPVKKKAETTK
-468 KKTTPKAKT
+468 KSTSKAKT
-477 PEIKQEGG
+477 PAKKQEGG
-485 EEK
+485 DEK

>member
-1 MSERNRKIVNG
+1 MSDRNRKIADG

-58 LFTCLVLKKVKSYFR
+58 LFTCLALKKVKSYFR

-79 LGVLINLPV
+79 LGMLINLPV
-88 FMFFAKFTPN
+88 FLFFAKFTPN
-98 ETLNV
+98 EALNV

-127 KLKDTFVDAISA
+127 KMKDTFVDAISA

-163 SIDLHL
+163 SVDLHL
-169 PVQLSGLLTPFGGLL
+169 PVQLTGLLMPFGGLL

-204 KPEDAFRMQEI
+204 DPEKAFSLQEI

-231 NPYDDTEDE
+231 NPYGDTEDE
-240 DSPRVKREKT
+240 DSPRVKREK
-250 KKEKPVKEKRGKNKP
+250 KEKPVKEKHGKKKTKQEKIKKEKP
-265 KKEKV
+265 KKSGKV
-270 KKEKTKKAGKA
+270 SKQKAK
-281 PKKETHADINAVE
+281 PDIVAAE
-294 APQSVP
+294 MPQSVP
-300 TVSTPDGAAERPVR
+300 TASPVAKTEERPVR
-314 RARREEDDY
+314 RARHEDDDY

-328 AMLSELDSYKKKQHE
+328 EMLSELDSYKKKQHE

-350 AAEAPAKS
+350 VAETKAAKEAEKAVQTAAAEAAQA
-358 EKKTAENTESSAAQV
+358 TAAQE
-373 TPAAEE
+373 ASAGES
-379 TAPAAEKPKPKSKA
+379 APAEEKPKRKA
-393 KSKAKAEKEPKT
+393 
-405 KSKAKS
+405 
-411 ETEPKT
+411 
-417 KSKAKSES
+417 
-425 EPKTKSKAKTESA
+425 KSKAKTESE
-438 ATPKSKKKTEGAQKE
+438 PKKKTTSKAKSEDAPKKKAAKSE
-453 TAEAE
+453 TAARKTKKKAE
-458 KPAKKKAATK
+458 DESIEPAEPKKPAKKKAETTK
-468 KKTTPKAKT
+468 KSTSKAKT
-477 PEIKQEGG
+477 PAKKQEGG
-485 EEK
+485 DEK

>member
-1 MSERNRKIVNG
+1 MSDRNRKIADG

-58 LFTCLVLKKVKSYFR
+58 LFTCLALKKVKSYFR

-79 LGVLINLPV
+79 LGMLINLPV

-127 KLKDTFVDAISA
+127 KMKDTFVDAISA

-163 SIDLHL
+163 SVDLHL
-169 PVQLSGLLTPFGGLL
+169 PVQLTGLLAPFGGLL

-193 KALIAKRYPEE
+193 KGLIAKRYPEE
-204 KPEDAFRMQEI
+204 DPEKAFSLQEI

-231 NPYDDTEDE
+231 NPYDDSED
-240 DSPRVKREKT
+240 DDTPRVKRE
-250 KKEKPVKEKRGKNKP
+250 KKEKPVKEKHGKKKTKQEKSKKEKP
-265 KKEKV
+265 KKSGKV
-270 KKEKTKKAGKA
+270 SKQKEK
-281 PKKETHADINAVE
+281 PDIVAAE
-294 APQSVP
+294 MPQSVP
-300 TVSTPDGAAERPVR
+300 AASPAAKTEERPVR
-314 RARREEDDY
+314 RARHEDDDY

-328 AMLSELDSYKKKQHE
+328 EMLSELDSYKKKQHE

-350 AAEAPAKS
+350 AEKDAEKSADETAEKEAEA
-358 EKKTAENTESSAAQV
+358 AQEASV
-373 TPAAEE
+373 GEP
-379 TAPAAEKPKPKSKA
+379 APAEEKPKRKA
-393 KSKAKAEKEPKT
+393 
-405 KSKAKS
+405 
-411 ETEPKT
+411 
-417 KSKAKSES
+417 
-425 EPKTKSKAKTESA
+425 KSKAKTESE
-438 ATPKSKKKTEGAQKE
+438 PKKKTTSKAKSEDAPKKKAAKSE
-453 TAEAE
+453 TATRKPKKKAEDESAEAAQPK
-458 KPAKKKAATK
+458 KPAKKKAETTK
-468 KKTTPKAKT
+468 KSTSKAKT
-477 PEIKQEGG
+477 PAKKQEGG
-485 EEK
+485 DEK

>member
-1 MSERNRKIVNG
+1 MSDRNRKIADG

-58 LFTCLVLKKVKSYFR
+58 LFTCLALKKVKSYFR

-79 LGVLINLPV
+79 LGMLINLPV

-127 KLKDTFVDAISA
+127 KMKDTFVDAISA

-163 SIDLHL
+163 SVDLHL
-169 PVQLSGLLTPFGGLL
+169 PVQLTGLLAPFGGLL

-193 KALIAKRYPEE
+193 KGLIAKRYPEE
-204 KPEDAFRMQEI
+204 DPEKAFSLQEI

-225 LAQSDF
+225 LAQADF
-231 NPYDDTEDE
+231 NPYDDSED
-240 DSPRVKREKT
+240 DDTPRVKRE
-250 KKEKPVKEKRGKNKP
+250 KKEKPVKEKHGKKKTKQEKIQKEKP
-265 KKEKV
+265 KKSGKV
-270 KKEKTKKAGKA
+270 SKQKEK
-281 PKKETHADINAVE
+281 PDIVAAE
-294 APQSVP
+294 MPQSVP
-300 TVSTPDGAAERPVR
+300 AASPAAKTEERPVR
-314 RARREEDDY
+314 RARHEDDDY

-328 AMLSELDSYKKKQHE
+328 EMLSELDSYKKKQHE

-350 AAEAPAKS
+350 AEKDAEKSADETAEKEAEAAQ
-358 EKKTAENTESSAAQV
+358 TAAAQEASV
-373 TPAAEE
+373 GEP
-379 TAPAAEKPKPKSKA
+379 APAEEKPKRKA
-393 KSKAKAEKEPKT
+393 
-405 KSKAKS
+405 
-411 ETEPKT
+411 
-417 KSKAKSES
+417 
-425 EPKTKSKAKTESA
+425 KSKAKTESE
-438 ATPKSKKKTEGAQKE
+438 PKKKTTSKAKSEDAPKKKAAKSE
-453 TAEAE
+453 TATRKPKKKAEDESAEAAQPK
-458 KPAKKKAATK
+458 KPAKKKAETTK
-468 KKTTPKAKT
+468 KSTSKAKT
-477 PEIKQEGG
+477 PAKKQEGG
-485 EEK
+485 DEK

>member
-1 MSERNRKIVNG
+1 MSDRNRKIADG

-58 LFTCLVLKKVKSYFR
+58 LFTCLALKKVKSYFR

-79 LGVLINLPV
+79 LGMLINLPV

-127 KLKDTFVDAISA
+127 KMKDTFVDAISA

-169 PVQLSGLLTPFGGLL
+169 PVQLSGLLMPFGGLL

-193 KALIAKRYPEE
+193 KGLIAKRYPEE
-204 KPEDAFRMQEI
+204 DPEKAFSLQEI

-225 LAQSDF
+225 LAQSEF

-240 DSPRVKREKT
+240 DAPRVKRE
-250 KKEKPVKEKRGKNKP
+250 KKEKPVKEKHGKKKTKQEKIKKEKP
-265 KKEKV
+265 KKSGKV
-270 KKEKTKKAGKA
+270 SKQKEK
-281 PKKETHADINAVE
+281 PDIVAAE
-294 APQSVP
+294 MPQSVP
-300 TVSTPDGAAERPVR
+300 AASPAAKTEERPVR
-314 RARREEDDY
+314 RARHEDDDY

-328 AMLSELDSYKKKQHE
+328 EMLSELDSYKKKQHE

-350 AAEAPAKS
+350 AAEAAKEA
-358 EKKTAENTESSAAQV
+358 EKAEKDAEKSADETAEKEAEAAAQEASV
-373 TPAAEE
+373 GEP
-379 TAPAAEKPKPKSKA
+379 APAEEKPKRKA
-393 KSKAKAEKEPKT
+393 
-405 KSKAKS
+405 
-411 ETEPKT
+411 
-417 KSKAKSES
+417 
-425 EPKTKSKAKTESA
+425 KSKAKTESE
-438 ATPKSKKKTEGAQKE
+438 PKKKTTSKAKSEDAPKKKAAKSE
-453 TAEAE
+453 TATRKPKKKAEDESAEAAQPK
-458 KPAKKKAATK
+458 KPAKKKAETTK
-468 KKTTPKAKT
+468 KSTSKAKT
-477 PEIKQEGG
+477 PAKKQEGG
-485 EEK
+485 DEK

>member
-1 MSERNRKIVNG
+1 MSDRNQKIADG

-58 LFTCLVLKKVKSYFR
+58 LFSCLALKKVKSYFR
-73 MPVYAA
+73 MPVYAV
-79 LGVLINLPV
+79 LGMLINLPV

-98 ETLNV
+98 EALNV

-127 KLKDTFVDAISA
+127 KMKDTFVDAISA

-169 PVQLSGLLTPFGGLL
+169 PVQLSGLLMPFGGLL

-204 KPEDAFRMQEI
+204 DPEKAFSLQEI

-225 LAQSDF
+225 LAQSEF

-240 DSPRVKREKT
+240 DAPRVKRE
-250 KKEKPVKEKRGKNKP
+250 KKEKPVKEKHGKKKTKQEKIKKEKP
-265 KKEKV
+265 KKSGKV
-270 KKEKTKKAGKA
+270 SKQKAKPDLA
-281 PKKETHADINAVE
+281 TAEM
-294 APQSVP
+294 PQSVP
-300 TVSTPDGAAERPVR
+300 TAAPVAKTEERPVR
-314 RARREEDDY
+314 RARQEDDDY

-328 AMLSELDSYKKKQHE
+328 EMLSELDSYKKKQHE

-350 AAEAPAKS
+350 AAETKAAKEAEKAEQAAAAEAAQEASVGEPAPA
-358 EKKTAENTESSAAQV
+358 E
-373 TPAAEE
+373 
-379 TAPAAEKPKPKSKA
+379 EKPKRKA
-393 KSKAKAEKEPKT
+393 
-405 KSKAKS
+405 
-411 ETEPKT
+411 
-417 KSKAKSES
+417 
-425 EPKTKSKAKTESA
+425 KSKAKTESEPKKKTTSKAKSEDAPKKKA
-438 ATPKSKKKTEGAQKE
+438 AKSETAARKTKKKAEDESIEPAEPKKPVKKKTE
-453 TAEAE
+453 T
-458 KPAKKKAATK
+458 T
-468 KKTTPKAKT
+468 KKTTSKAKT
-477 PEIKQEGG
+477 PAKKQEGG
-485 EEK
+485 DEK

>member
-1 MSERNRKIVNG
+1 MSDRNRKIADG

-58 LFTCLVLKKVKSYFR
+58 LFSCLALKKVKSYFR

-79 LGVLINLPV
+79 LGMLINLPV

-98 ETLNV
+98 EALNV

-127 KLKDTFVDAISA
+127 KMKDTFVDAISA

-169 PVQLSGLLTPFGGLL
+169 PVQLSGLLMPFGGLL

-204 KPEDAFRMQEI
+204 DPEDAFRMQEI

-231 NPYDDTEDE
+231 NPYGDTEDE
-240 DSPRVKREKT
+240 DSPRVKREKA
-250 KKEKPVKEKRGKNKP
+250 KKEKPVKEKHGKKKTKQEKIKKEKP
-265 KKEKV
+265 KKSGKV
-270 KKEKTKKAGKA
+270 SKQKAK
-281 PKKETHADINAVE
+281 PDIVAAE
-294 APQSVP
+294 MPQSVP
-300 TVSTPDGAAERPVR
+300 AASPVAKTEERPVR
-314 RARREEDDY
+314 RARQEDDDY

-328 AMLSELDSYKKKQHE
+328 EMLSELDSYKKKQHE

-350 AAEAPAKS
+350 VAETKAAKEAEKAEQAAAAEAAQA
-358 EKKTAENTESSAAQV
+358 TAAQEATV
-373 TPAAEE
+373 GEP
-379 TAPAAEKPKPKSKA
+379 APAEEKPKRKA
-393 KSKAKAEKEPKT
+393 
-405 KSKAKS
+405 
-411 ETEPKT
+411 
-417 KSKAKSES
+417 
-425 EPKTKSKAKTESA
+425 KSKAKTESE
-438 ATPKSKKKTEGAQKE
+438 PKKKTTSKAKSEDAPKKKAAKSE
-453 TAEAE
+453 TAARKTKKKAE
-458 KPAKKKAATK
+458 DESIEPAEPKKPAKKKTETTK
-468 KKTTPKAKT
+468 KATSKAKT
-477 PEIKQEGG
+477 PAKKQEGG
-485 EEK
+485 DEK

>member
-1 MSERNRKIVNG
+1 MSDRNRKIADG

-58 LFTCLVLKKVKSYFR
+58 LFTCLALKKVKSYFR

-79 LGVLINLPV
+79 LGMLINLPV

-127 KLKDTFVDAISA
+127 KMKDTFVDAISA

-163 SIDLHL
+163 SVDLHL
-169 PVQLSGLLTPFGGLL
+169 PVQLTGLLAPFGGLL

-193 KALIAKRYPEE
+193 KGLIAKRYPEE
-204 KPEDAFRMQEI
+204 DPEKAFSLQEI

-231 NPYDDTEDE
+231 NPYDDSED
-240 DSPRVKREKT
+240 DDTPRVKRE
-250 KKEKPVKEKRGKNKP
+250 KKEKPVKEKHGKKKTKQEKIKKEKP
-265 KKEKV
+265 KKSGKV
-270 KKEKTKKAGKA
+270 SKQKAK
-281 PKKETHADINAVE
+281 PDIVAAE
-294 APQSVP
+294 MPQSVP
-300 TVSTPDGAAERPVR
+300 AASPAAKTEERPVR
-314 RARREEDDY
+314 RARHEDDDY

-328 AMLSELDSYKKKQHE
+328 EMLSELDSYKKKQHE

-350 AAEAPAKS
+350 AAEAAKEA
-358 EKKTAENTESSAAQV
+358 EKVAQAKAAKEAEAAQSAAAE
-373 TPAAEE
+373 AAAQEASVGE
-379 TAPAAEKPKPKSKA
+379 PAPAEEKPKRKA
-393 KSKAKAEKEPKT
+393 
-405 KSKAKS
+405 
-411 ETEPKT
+411 
-417 KSKAKSES
+417 
-425 EPKTKSKAKTESA
+425 KSKAKTESE
-438 ATPKSKKKTEGAQKE
+438 PKKKTTSKAKSEDAPKKKAAKSE
-453 TAEAE
+453 TAARKTKKTAADSSTEAAE
-458 KPAKKKAATK
+458 PKKPAKKKAETTK
-468 KKTTPKAKT
+468 KSTSKAKT
-477 PEIKQEGG
+477 PAKKQEGG
-485 EEK
+485 DEK

>member
-1 MSERNRKIVNG
+1 MSDRNRKIADG

-58 LFTCLVLKKVKSYFR
+58 LFTCLALKKVKSYFR

-79 LGVLINLPV
+79 LGMLINLPV

-127 KLKDTFVDAISA
+127 KMKDTFVDAISA

-163 SIDLHL
+163 SVDLHL
-169 PVQLSGLLTPFGGLL
+169 PVQLTGLLAPFGGLL

-193 KALIAKRYPEE
+193 KGLIAKRYPEE
-204 KPEDAFRMQEI
+204 DPEKAFSLQEI

-231 NPYDDTEDE
+231 NPYDDSED
-240 DSPRVKREKT
+240 DDTPRVKRE
-250 KKEKPVKEKRGKNKP
+250 KKEKPVKEKHGKKKTKQEKIKKEKP
-265 KKEKV
+265 KKSGKV
-270 KKEKTKKAGKA
+270 SKQKEK
-281 PKKETHADINAVE
+281 PDIVAAE
-294 APQSVP
+294 MPQSVP
-300 TVSTPDGAAERPVR
+300 AASPAAKTEERPVR
-314 RARREEDDY
+314 RARHEDDDY

-328 AMLSELDSYKKKQHE
+328 EMLSELDSYKKKQHE

-350 AAEAPAKS
+350 AEKDAEKSADETAEKEAEA
-358 EKKTAENTESSAAQV
+358 AQEASV
-373 TPAAEE
+373 GEP
-379 TAPAAEKPKPKSKA
+379 APAEEKPKRKA
-393 KSKAKAEKEPKT
+393 
-405 KSKAKS
+405 
-411 ETEPKT
+411 
-417 KSKAKSES
+417 
-425 EPKTKSKAKTESA
+425 KSKAKTESE
-438 ATPKSKKKTEGAQKE
+438 PKKKTTSKAKSEDAPKKKAAKSE
-453 TAEAE
+453 TATRKPKKKAEDESAEAAQPK
-458 KPAKKKAATK
+458 KPAKKKAETTK
-468 KKTTPKAKT
+468 KSTSKAKT
-477 PEIKQEGG
+477 PAKKQEGG
-485 EEK
+485 DEK

>member
-1 MSERNRKIVNG
+1 MSDRNRKIADG

-58 LFTCLVLKKVKSYFR
+58 LFTCLALKKVKSYFR

-79 LGVLINLPV
+79 LGMLINLPV
-88 FMFFAKFTPN
+88 FLFFAKFTPN
-98 ETLNV
+98 EALNV

-127 KLKDTFVDAISA
+127 KMKDTFVDAISA

-169 PVQLSGLLTPFGGLL
+169 PVQLSGLLMPFGGLL

-204 KPEDAFRMQEI
+204 DPEKAFSLQEI

-225 LAQSDF
+225 LAQSEF

-240 DSPRVKREKT
+240 DAPRVKRE
-250 KKEKPVKEKRGKNKP
+250 KKEKPVKEKHGKKKTKQEKIKKEKP
-265 KKEKV
+265 KKSGKV
-270 KKEKTKKAGKA
+270 SKKKAK
-281 PKKETHADINAVE
+281 PDIVAAE
-294 APQSVP
+294 MPQSVP
-300 TVSTPDGAAERPVR
+300 AASPAAKTEERPVR
-314 RARREEDDY
+314 RARHEDDDY

-328 AMLSELDSYKKKQHE
+328 EMLSELDSYKKKQHE
-343 KAEEAEK
+343 KAEEAAETKAAKEAEK
-350 AAEAPAKS
+350 AAQTAAAEAAQATAAQEATVGEPAPA
-358 EKKTAENTESSAAQV
+358 E
-373 TPAAEE
+373 
-379 TAPAAEKPKPKSKA
+379 EKPKRKA
-393 KSKAKAEKEPKT
+393 
-405 KSKAKS
+405 
-411 ETEPKT
+411 
-417 KSKAKSES
+417 
-425 EPKTKSKAKTESA
+425 KSKAKTESE
-438 ATPKSKKKTEGAQKE
+438 PKKKTTSKAKSEDAPKKKAAKSE
-453 TAEAE
+453 TAARKPKKTAADSSTEAAE
-458 KPAKKKAATK
+458 PKKPAKKKAETTK
-468 KKTTPKAKT
+468 KSTSKAKT
-477 PEIKQEGG
+477 PAKKQEGG
-485 EEK
+485 DEK

>member
-1 MSERNRKIVNG
+1 MSDRNRKIAEG

-58 LFTCLVLKKVKSYFR
+58 LFTCLALKKVKSYFR

-79 LGVLINLPV
+79 LGMLINLPV

-127 KLKDTFVDAISA
+127 KMKDTFVDAISA

-163 SIDLHL
+163 SVDLHL
-169 PVQLSGLLTPFGGLL
+169 PVQITGLLAPFGGLL

-193 KALIAKRYPEE
+193 KGLIAKRYPEE
-204 KPEDAFRMQEI
+204 DPEKAFSLQEI

-231 NPYDDTEDE
+231 NPYDDSED
-240 DSPRVKREKT
+240 DDTPRVKRE
-250 KKEKPVKEKRGKNKP
+250 KKEKPVKEKHGKKKTKQEKIKKEKP
-265 KKEKV
+265 KKSGKV
-270 KKEKTKKAGKA
+270 SKQKEK
-281 PKKETHADINAVE
+281 PDIVAAE
-294 APQSVP
+294 MPQSVP
-300 TVSTPDGAAERPVR
+300 VASPAAKTEERPVR
-314 RARREEDDY
+314 RARHEDDDY

-328 AMLSELDSYKKKQHE
+328 EMLSELDSYKKKQHE

-350 AAEAPAKS
+350 AAEAAKEA
-358 EKKTAENTESSAAQV
+358 EKAEKDAEKSADETAEKEAEAAAQEASV
-373 TPAAEE
+373 GEP
-379 TAPAAEKPKPKSKA
+379 APAEEKPKRKA
-393 KSKAKAEKEPKT
+393 
-405 KSKAKS
+405 
-411 ETEPKT
+411 
-417 KSKAKSES
+417 
-425 EPKTKSKAKTESA
+425 KSKAKTESE
-438 ATPKSKKKTEGAQKE
+438 PKKKTTSKAKSEDAPKKKAAKSE
-453 TAEAE
+453 TATRKPKKKAEDESAEAAQPK
-458 KPAKKKAATK
+458 KPAKKKAETTK
-468 KKTTPKAKT
+468 KSTSKAKT
-477 PEIKQEGG
+477 PAKKQEGG
-485 EEK
+485 DEK

>member
-1 MSERNRKIVNG
+1 MSDRNRKIADG

-58 LFTCLVLKKVKSYFR
+58 LFSCLALKKVKSYFR

-79 LGVLINLPV
+79 LGMLINLPV

-127 KLKDTFVDAISA
+127 KMKDTFVDAISA

-163 SIDLHL
+163 SVDLHL
-169 PVQLSGLLTPFGGLL
+169 PVQLTGLLAPFGGLL

-193 KALIAKRYPEE
+193 KGLIAKRYPEE
-204 KPEDAFRMQEI
+204 DPEKAFSLQEI

-225 LAQSDF
+225 LAQSEF
-231 NPYDDTEDE
+231 NPYDDSED
-240 DSPRVKREKT
+240 DDTPRVKRE
-250 KKEKPVKEKRGKNKP
+250 KKEKPVKEKHGKKKTKQEKIKKEKP
-265 KKEKV
+265 KKSGKV
-270 KKEKTKKAGKA
+270 SKQKEK
-281 PKKETHADINAVE
+281 PDIVAAE
-294 APQSVP
+294 MPQSVP
-300 TVSTPDGAAERPVR
+300 AASPAAKTEERPVR
-314 RARREEDDY
+314 RARHEDDDY

-328 AMLSELDSYKKKQHE
+328 EMLSELDSYKKKQHE

-350 AAEAPAKS
+350 AEKDAEKSADETAEKEAEA
-358 EKKTAENTESSAAQV
+358 AQEASV
-373 TPAAEE
+373 GEP
-379 TAPAAEKPKPKSKA
+379 APAEEKPKRKA
-393 KSKAKAEKEPKT
+393 
-405 KSKAKS
+405 
-411 ETEPKT
+411 
-417 KSKAKSES
+417 
-425 EPKTKSKAKTESA
+425 KSKAKTESE
-438 ATPKSKKKTEGAQKE
+438 PKKKTTSKAKSEDAPKKKAAKSE
-453 TAEAE
+453 TATRKPKKKAEDESAEAAQPK
-458 KPAKKKAATK
+458 KPAKKKAETTK
-468 KKTTPKAKT
+468 KSTSKAKT
-477 PEIKQEGG
+477 PAKKQEGG
-485 EEK
+485 DEK

>member
-1 MSERNRKIVNG
+1 MSDRNRKIADG

-58 LFTCLVLKKVKSYFR
+58 LFTCLALKKVKSYFR

-79 LGVLINLPV
+79 LGMLINLPV

-98 ETLNV
+98 EALNV

-127 KLKDTFVDAISA
+127 KMKDTFVDAISA

-163 SIDLHL
+163 SVDLHL
-169 PVQLSGLLTPFGGLL
+169 PVQLSGLLAPFGGLL

-204 KPEDAFRMQEI
+204 DPEKAFSLQEI

-231 NPYDDTEDE
+231 NPYDDSED
-240 DSPRVKREKT
+240 DDTPRVKRE
-250 KKEKPVKEKRGKNKP
+250 KKEKPVKEKHGKKKTKQEKIKKEKP
-265 KKEKV
+265 KKSGKV
-270 KKEKTKKAGKA
+270 SKQKEK
-281 PKKETHADINAVE
+281 PDIVAAE
-294 APQSVP
+294 MPQSVP
-300 TVSTPDGAAERPVR
+300 AASPAAKTEERPVR
-314 RARREEDDY
+314 RARHEDDDY

-328 AMLSELDSYKKKQHE
+328 EMLSELDSYKKKQHE

-350 AAEAPAKS
+350 AEKDAEKSADETAEKEVEAAQTAAAQEASVGEPAPA
-358 EKKTAENTESSAAQV
+358 E
-373 TPAAEE
+373 
-379 TAPAAEKPKPKSKA
+379 EKPKRKA
-393 KSKAKAEKEPKT
+393 
-405 KSKAKS
+405 
-411 ETEPKT
+411 
-417 KSKAKSES
+417 
-425 EPKTKSKAKTESA
+425 KSKAKTESE
-438 ATPKSKKKTEGAQKE
+438 PKKKTTSKAKSEDAPKKKAAKSE
-453 TAEAE
+453 TATRKPKKKAEDESAEAAQPK
-458 KPAKKKAATK
+458 KPAKKKTETT
-468 KKTTPKAKT
+468 KKTTSKAKT
-477 PEIKQEGG
+477 PAKKQEGG
-485 EEK
+485 DEK

>member
-1 MSERNRKIVNG
+1 MSDRNRKIADG

-58 LFTCLVLKKVKSYFR
+58 LFSCLALKKVKSYFR

-79 LGVLINLPV
+79 LGMLINLPV

-98 ETLNV
+98 EALNV

-127 KLKDTFVDAISA
+127 KMKDTFVDAISA

-169 PVQLSGLLTPFGGLL
+169 PVQLSGLLMPFGGLL
-184 LVGFLAAAV
+184 LLGFLAAAV

-204 KPEDAFRMQEI
+204 DPEDAFRMQEI

-231 NPYDDTEDE
+231 NPYGDTEDE
-240 DSPRVKREKT
+240 DSPRVKREK
-250 KKEKPVKEKRGKNKP
+250 KEKPVKEKRGQKKP
-265 KKEKV
+265 KQEKV
-270 KKEKTKKAGKA
+270 KKEKPKKSGKA
-281 PKKETHADINAVE
+281 SKQKAKPDIVAAE
-294 APQSVP
+294 MPQSVP
-300 TVSTPDGAAERPVR
+300 TVAPVAKTEERPVR
-314 RARREEDDY
+314 RARQEDDDY

-328 AMLSELDSYKKKQHE
+328 EMLSELDSYKKKQHE

-350 AAEAPAKS
+350 AAETKAAKEAEKAEQAAAAEAAQEASVGEPAPA
-358 EKKTAENTESSAAQV
+358 E
-373 TPAAEE
+373 
-379 TAPAAEKPKPKSKA
+379 EKPKRKA
-393 KSKAKAEKEPKT
+393 
-405 KSKAKS
+405 
-411 ETEPKT
+411 
-417 KSKAKSES
+417 
-425 EPKTKSKAKTESA
+425 KSKAKTESEPKKKTTSKAKSEDAPKKKA
-438 ATPKSKKKTEGAQKE
+438 AKSETAARKTKKKAEDESIEPAEPKKPVKKKTE
-453 TAEAE
+453 T
-458 KPAKKKAATK
+458 T
-468 KKTTPKAKT
+468 KKTTSKAKT
-477 PEIKQEGG
+477 PAKKQEGG
-485 EEK
+485 DEK

>member
-1 MSERNRKIVNG
+1 MSDRNRKIADG

-58 LFTCLVLKKVKSYFR
+58 LFTCLALKKVKSYFR

-79 LGVLINLPV
+79 LGMLINLPV

-98 ETLNV
+98 EALNV

-127 KLKDTFVDAISA
+127 KMKDTFVDAISA

-169 PVQLSGLLTPFGGLL
+169 PVQLSGLLMPFGGLL

-204 KPEDAFRMQEI
+204 DPEKAFSLQEI

-231 NPYDDTEDE
+231 NPYDDSED
-240 DSPRVKREKT
+240 DDTPRVKRE
-250 KKEKPVKEKRGKNKP
+250 KKEKPVKEKHGKKKTKQEKIKKEKP
-265 KKEKV
+265 KKSGKV
-270 KKEKTKKAGKA
+270 SKQKAK
-281 PKKETHADINAVE
+281 PDIVAAE
-294 APQSVP
+294 MPQSVP
-300 TVSTPDGAAERPVR
+300 TAAPVAKTEERPVR
-314 RARREEDDY
+314 RARQEDDDY

-328 AMLSELDSYKKKQHE
+328 EMLSELDSYKKKQHE

-350 AAEAPAKS
+350 VAETKAAKEAEKAEQAAAAEA
-358 EKKTAENTESSAAQV
+358 AQEASV
-373 TPAAEE
+373 GEP
-379 TAPAAEKPKPKSKA
+379 APAEEKPKRKA
-393 KSKAKAEKEPKT
+393 
-405 KSKAKS
+405 
-411 ETEPKT
+411 
-417 KSKAKSES
+417 
-425 EPKTKSKAKTESA
+425 KSKAKTESEPKKKTTSKAKSEDAPKKKA
-438 ATPKSKKKTEGAQKE
+438 AKSETAARKTKKKAEGESIEPAEPKKPVKKKTE
-453 TAEAE
+453 T
-458 KPAKKKAATK
+458 T
-468 KKTTPKAKT
+468 KKTTSKAKT
-477 PEIKQEGG
+477 PAKKQEGG
-485 EEK
+485 DEK

>member
-1 MSERNRKIVNG
+1 MSDRNRKIADG

-58 LFTCLVLKKVKSYFR
+58 LFTCLALKKVKSYFR

-79 LGVLINLPV
+79 LGMLINLPV
-88 FMFFAKFTPN
+88 FLFFAKFTPN
-98 ETLNV
+98 EALNV

-127 KLKDTFVDAISA
+127 KMKDTFVDAISA

-163 SIDLHL
+163 SVDLHL
-169 PVQLSGLLTPFGGLL
+169 PVQLTGLLAPFGGLL

-193 KALIAKRYPEE
+193 KGLIAKRYPEE
-204 KPEDAFRMQEI
+204 DPEKAFSLQEI

-225 LAQSDF
+225 LAQSEF

-240 DSPRVKREKT
+240 DAPRVKRE
-250 KKEKPVKEKRGKNKP
+250 KKEKPVKEKHGKKKTKQEKINKEKP
-265 KKEKV
+265 KKSGKV
-270 KKEKTKKAGKA
+270 SKQKAK
-281 PKKETHADINAVE
+281 PDIVAAE
-294 APQSVP
+294 MPQSVP
-300 TVSTPDGAAERPVR
+300 AASPVAKTEERPVR
-314 RARREEDDY
+314 RARQEDDDY

-328 AMLSELDSYKKKQHE
+328 EMLSELDSYKKKQHE

-350 AAEAPAKS
+350 VAETKAAKEAEKAAQTAAAEAAQA
-358 EKKTAENTESSAAQV
+358 TAAQEATV
-373 TPAAEE
+373 GEP
-379 TAPAAEKPKPKSKA
+379 APAEEKPKRKA
-393 KSKAKAEKEPKT
+393 KSKAKTETEPKKKT
-405 KSKAKS
+405 TSKAKS
-411 ETEPKT
+411 EDAPK
-417 KSKAKSES
+417 KKAAKSETAARKTKKKAEDVS
-425 EPKTKSKAKTESA
+425 TEAAEPK
-438 ATPKSKKKTEGAQKE
+438 
-453 TAEAE
+453 
-458 KPAKKKAATK
+458 KPAKKKTETTK
-468 KKTTPKAKT
+468 KATSKAKT
-477 PEIKQEGG
+477 PAKKQEGG
-485 EEK
+485 DEK

>member
-1 MSERNRKIVNG
+1 MSDRNRKIAEG

-58 LFTCLVLKKVKSYFR
+58 LFTCLALKKVKSYFR

-79 LGVLINLPV
+79 LGMLINLPV

-127 KLKDTFVDAISA
+127 KMKDTFVDAISA

-163 SIDLHL
+163 SVDLHL
-169 PVQLSGLLTPFGGLL
+169 PVQLTGLLAPFGGLL

-193 KALIAKRYPEE
+193 KGLIAKRYPEE
-204 KPEDAFRMQEI
+204 DPEKAFSLQEI
-215 SESHVGSFRT
+215 SESHVGSFRA

-231 NPYDDTEDE
+231 NPYDDSED
-240 DSPRVKREKT
+240 DDTPRVKRE
-250 KKEKPVKEKRGKNKP
+250 KKEKPVKEKHGKKKTKQEKIKKEKP
-265 KKEKV
+265 KKSGKV
-270 KKEKTKKAGKA
+270 SKQKEK
-281 PKKETHADINAVE
+281 PDIVAAE
-294 APQSVP
+294 MPQSVP
-300 TVSTPDGAAERPVR
+300 AASPAAKTEERPVR
-314 RARREEDDY
+314 RARHEDDDY

-328 AMLSELDSYKKKQHE
+328 EMLSELDSYKKKQHE

-350 AAEAPAKS
+350 AEKDAEKSADETAEKEAEA
-358 EKKTAENTESSAAQV
+358 AQEASV
-373 TPAAEE
+373 GEP
-379 TAPAAEKPKPKSKA
+379 APAEEKPKRKA
-393 KSKAKAEKEPKT
+393 
-405 KSKAKS
+405 
-411 ETEPKT
+411 
-417 KSKAKSES
+417 
-425 EPKTKSKAKTESA
+425 KSKAKTESE
-438 ATPKSKKKTEGAQKE
+438 PKKKTTSKAKSEDAPKKKAAKSESAARKPKKTAADSSTEAAQPK
-453 TAEAE
+453 
-458 KPAKKKAATK
+458 KPAKKKAETTK
-468 KKTTPKAKT
+468 KSTSKAKT
-477 PEIKQEGG
+477 PAKKQEGG
-485 EEK
+485 DEK

>member
-1 MSERNRKIVNG
+1 MSDRNRKIADG

-58 LFTCLVLKKVKSYFR
+58 LFSCLALKKVKSYFR

-79 LGVLINLPV
+79 LGMLINLPV

-98 ETLNV
+98 EALNV

-127 KLKDTFVDAISA
+127 KMKDTFVDAISA

-163 SIDLHL
+163 SVDLHL
-169 PVQLSGLLTPFGGLL
+169 PVQLSGLLMPFGGLL
-184 LVGFLAAAV
+184 LVGFLAAAI

-204 KPEDAFRMQEI
+204 DPEKAFSLQEI

-231 NPYDDTEDE
+231 NPYGDTEDE
-240 DSPRVKREKT
+240 DAPRVKRE
-250 KKEKPVKEKRGKNKP
+250 KKEKPVKEKHGKKKTKQEKIKKEKP
-265 KKEKV
+265 KKSGKV
-270 KKEKTKKAGKA
+270 SKQKAK
-281 PKKETHADINAVE
+281 PDIVAAE
-294 APQSVP
+294 MPQSVP
-300 TVSTPDGAAERPVR
+300 AASPVAKTEERPVR
-314 RARREEDDY
+314 RARHEDDDY

-328 AMLSELDSYKKKQHE
+328 EMLSELDSYKKKQHE

-350 AAEAPAKS
+350 VAETKAAKEAEKAEQAAAAEAAQA
-358 EKKTAENTESSAAQV
+358 TAAQEATV
-373 TPAAEE
+373 GEP
-379 TAPAAEKPKPKSKA
+379 APAEEKPKRKA
-393 KSKAKAEKEPKT
+393 KSKAKTETEPKKKT
-405 KSKAKS
+405 TSKAKS
-411 ETEPKT
+411 EDAPK
-417 KSKAKSES
+417 KKAAKSETAARKPKKTAADS
-425 EPKTKSKAKTESA
+425 STEPAEPK
-438 ATPKSKKKTEGAQKE
+438 
-453 TAEAE
+453 
-458 KPAKKKAATK
+458 KPAKKKAETT
-468 KKTTPKAKT
+468 KKTTSKAKT
-477 PEIKQEGG
+477 PAKKQEGG
-485 EEK
+485 DEK

>member
-1 MSERNRKIVNG
+1 MSDRNRKIAEG

-58 LFTCLVLKKVKSYFR
+58 LFTCLALKKVKSYFR

-79 LGVLINLPV
+79 LGMLINLPV

-127 KLKDTFVDAISA
+127 KMKDTFVDAISA

-163 SIDLHL
+163 SVDLHL
-169 PVQLSGLLTPFGGLL
+169 PVQLTGLLAPFGGLL

-193 KALIAKRYPEE
+193 KGLIAKRYPEE
-204 KPEDAFRMQEI
+204 DPEKAFSLQEI

-240 DSPRVKREKT
+240 DAPRVKRE
-250 KKEKPVKEKRGKNKP
+250 KKEKPVKEKHGKKKTKQEKIKKEKP
-265 KKEKV
+265 KKSGKV
-270 KKEKTKKAGKA
+270 SKQKAK
-281 PKKETHADINAVE
+281 PDIVAAE
-294 APQSVP
+294 MPQSVP
-300 TVSTPDGAAERPVR
+300 TAAPVAKTEERPVR
-314 RARREEDDY
+314 RARHEDDDY

-328 AMLSELDSYKKKQHE
+328 EMLSELDSYKKKQHE

-350 AAEAPAKS
+350 AAEAAQ
-358 EKKTAENTESSAAQV
+358 TAAAEAAQA
-373 TPAAEE
+373 TAAQEATVGE
-379 TAPAAEKPKPKSKA
+379 PAPAEEKPKRKA
-393 KSKAKAEKEPKT
+393 KSKAKAETEPKKKT
-405 KSKAKS
+405 TSKAKS
-411 ETEPKT
+411 EDAPK
-417 KSKAKSES
+417 KKAAKSETAARKTKKKAEDES
-425 EPKTKSKAKTESA
+425 IEPAEPK
-438 ATPKSKKKTEGAQKE
+438 
-453 TAEAE
+453 
-458 KPAKKKAATK
+458 KPAKKKAETTK
-468 KKTTPKAKT
+468 KSTSKAKT
-477 PEIKQEGG
+477 PAKKQEGG
-485 EEK
+485 DEK

>member
-1 MSERNRKIVNG
+1 MSDRNQKIADG

-58 LFTCLVLKKVKSYFR
+58 LFSCLALKKVKSYFR
-73 MPVYAA
+73 MPVYAV
-79 LGVLINLPV
+79 LGMLINLPV

-98 ETLNV
+98 EALNV

-127 KLKDTFVDAISA
+127 KMKDTFVDAISA

-169 PVQLSGLLTPFGGLL
+169 PVQLSGLLMPFGGLL

-204 KPEDAFRMQEI
+204 DPEKAFSLQEI

-225 LAQSDF
+225 LAQSEF

-240 DSPRVKREKT
+240 DAPRVKRE
-250 KKEKPVKEKRGKNKP
+250 KKEKPVKEKHGKKKTKQEKIKKEKP
-265 KKEKV
+265 KKSGKV
-270 KKEKTKKAGKA
+270 SKQKAK
-281 PKKETHADINAVE
+281 PDIVAAE
-294 APQSVP
+294 MPQSVP
-300 TVSTPDGAAERPVR
+300 AASPVAKTEERPVR
-314 RARREEDDY
+314 RARQEDDDY

-328 AMLSELDSYKKKQHE
+328 EMLSELDSYKKKQHE

-350 AAEAPAKS
+350 VAETKAAKEAEKAEQAAAAEAAQA
-358 EKKTAENTESSAAQV
+358 TAAQEATV
-373 TPAAEE
+373 GEP
-379 TAPAAEKPKPKSKA
+379 APAEEKPKRKA
-393 KSKAKAEKEPKT
+393 
-405 KSKAKS
+405 
-411 ETEPKT
+411 
-417 KSKAKSES
+417 
-425 EPKTKSKAKTESA
+425 KSKAKTESE
-438 ATPKSKKKTEGAQKE
+438 PKKKTTSKAKSEDAPKKKAAKSE
-453 TAEAE
+453 TAARKTKKKAE
-458 KPAKKKAATK
+458 DESIEPAEPKKPAKKKAETT
-468 KKTTPKAKT
+468 KKTTSKAKT
-477 PEIKQEGG
+477 PAKKQEGG
-485 EEK
+485 DEK